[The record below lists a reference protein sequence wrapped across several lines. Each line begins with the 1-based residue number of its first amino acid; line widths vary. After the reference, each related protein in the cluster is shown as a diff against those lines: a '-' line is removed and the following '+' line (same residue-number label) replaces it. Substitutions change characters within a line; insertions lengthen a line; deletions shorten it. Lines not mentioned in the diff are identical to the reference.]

1 MGSYCKE
8 IAIDF
13 VSRKGGFGFAHG
25 VGVFPME
32 ALFFLFFLNELMW
45 RRQERGKK
53 DLTKFYFFNDGIR
66 IVIQKK
72 KKKRW
77 G

>member
-32 ALFFLFFLNELMW
+32 ALFFLFFLNEFNVKET
-45 RRQERGKK
+45 REGKK
-53 DLTKFYFFNDGIR
+53 RSHKILFF
-66 IVIQKK
+66 
-72 KKKRW
+72 
-77 G
+77 